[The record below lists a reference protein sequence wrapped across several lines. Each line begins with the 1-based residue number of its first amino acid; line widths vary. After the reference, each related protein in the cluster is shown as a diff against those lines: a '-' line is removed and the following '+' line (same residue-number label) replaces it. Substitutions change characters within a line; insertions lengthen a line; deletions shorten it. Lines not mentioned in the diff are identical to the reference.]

1 MSALQEKL
9 HVCICY
15 ILYLF
20 VIRGFFTVF
29 MFRYNLDPCDKY
41 SDDELWTALERSHLK
56 DTIGNLPLKLL
67 APVVENGENFSVG
80 ERQLMCMAR
89 ALLRSSKVS

>member
-9 HVCICY
+9 HVFFFLNSIFIY
-15 ILYLF
+15 NSWI
-20 VIRGFFTVF
+20 FTVF
-29 MFRYNLDPCDKY
+29 VFRYNLDPFDKY